1 MTKGDLHMNNQI
13 NPNETIYSNMAQNTQ
28 FNANAQVSRYINPNQ
43 PAQFGNQGAMAQNQ
57 PAQFG
62 GQGAVTQI
70 QPNAAFGMPFMQQT
84 DSQMLDYTNLN
95 TVCPVNSDGI
105 ASPNCM
111 YTQTNISENFDTGV
125 FPTTQPMPNIV
136 YPNAQ
141 PFPSTLYP
149 PLYEDDLTVT
159 DFTDINFAPSPNC
172 VYADMRLECYVGRR
186 VEVQFVMGGTVLDKV
201 GVLRAVDSENL
212 ALESEENG
220 NLVIGSLHSVW
231 LVTILQ

>member
-1 MTKGDLHMNNQI
+1 MNNQI

-125 FPTTQPMPNIV
+125 FPTTQP
-136 YPNAQ
+136 
-141 PFPSTLYP
+141 FPSELYP
-149 PLYEDDLTVT
+149 PIYEDDLTVT
-159 DFTDINFAPSPNC
+159 DFTDIDFAPSPNC